1 MELLLPS
8 PNSSYFW
15 SQAAVLFV
23 SNPRGAVPNPAVRA
37 HRTAPPRAPSSA
49 GKPAADGEMRG
60 EIGHATK
67 SALKSPNW
75 L

>member
-1 MELLLPS
+1 MGVS
-8 PNSSYFW
+8 WNFYYRARTSFFR

-23 SNPRGAVPNPAVRA
+23 SNPRGAVPDPAVRS
-37 HRTAPPRAPSSA
+37 HRTAPPRASPPA

-67 SALKSPNW
+67 KTP
-75 L
+75 